1 MYNGNRLNAFSTI
14 QKGYVNWQRGNA
26 CQAYKGERMKT
37 IKGRLIAIISLATVM
52 VLAISALA
60 GYLTANQVVSRN
72 VQELQ
77 MEKAQKTAEELNG
90 WMAQEI
96 DWVKENVNTY
106 ELKMQ
111 QESYET
117 MKAYLTSHLAKDD
130 GTIMDAYY
138 GFEDHT
144 MLIINSEVGD
154 DYDCCER
161 GWYTQAKAA
170 GDVIVTDPYVDAFT
184 GNMVITIAAPMYKDG
199 GEFAGVSGADI
210 TIDELVNVVES
221 VGGTTD
227 GYGFLVDSAGCFVTH
242 PNQEFL
248 PTEDAATAVSGAA
261 GGVLNKVADTIAA
274 GGGLVL
280 STDYDGVSKY
290 FALVAMKN
298 CDWAVGVAMPK
309 NTVSKE
315 LSSLVV
321 SSAAF
326 SVIGII
332 LLVGSVI
339 LTANKLL
346 APIADLKQFASGD
359 FRDEVNRADSGKNK
373 VGEGFKDELEEI
385 EYATKSVR
393 KQIRDTILGTQEEA
407 AGIAENAAVAYNDM
421 ADLNN
426 GLDKM
431 DQLLEAMTQ
440 EVSNAARVTS
450 EINVTSTEIGAVVN
464 NVSMKASE
472 AADTS
477 GEINI
482 RAEKLLNA
490 TQDAKQQASQI
501 YRKVEKELEIALM
514 EVDKISEITALSQEI
529 LTIAS
534 QTNLIALNASIEAA
548 RAGEAGQGFAVVAD
562 EVRNLAEHSKTAVD
576 NIQSVIQEVVG
587 SVLALKESSGTLLT
601 FMKEHVID
609 DYHTMLDTAVQ
620 YKEDAAFYSGI
631 STDLGASAQEMSA
644 SVEGMLVSLQTIAEV
659 NEKMVKDIEQL
670 ASTMQNTNIN
680 SEEVLR
686 KMSILERS
694 SRTLQEIVASFKV

>member
-1 MYNGNRLNAFSTI
+1 
-14 QKGYVNWQRGNA
+14 
-26 CQAYKGERMKT
+26 MKT

-52 VLAISALA
+52 VLVISALA
-60 GYLTANQVVSRN
+60 SYLTANRVVSRN

-96 DWVKENVNTY
+96 DWVEENVNTY

-117 MKAYLTSHLAKDD
+117 IKAYLASHLAKND

-184 GNMVITIAAPMYKDG
+184 GKMVITVAAPMYKDG

-210 TIDELVNVVES
+210 TIEELVNVVEA
-221 VGGTTD
+221 VGGTD
-227 GYGFLVDSAGCFVTH
+227 GYGFLVDSTGCFVTH
-242 PNQEFL
+242 PNQDFL
-248 PTEDAATAVSGAA
+248 PTEDAATAVSEAA

-280 STDYDGVSKY
+280 STDYDGASKY

-298 CDWAVGVAMPK
+298 CDWAVGVSMPK

-315 LSSLVV
+315 LSGLVV

-326 SVIGII
+326 SIIGII

-346 APIADLKQFASGD
+346 SPIADLKQFASGD
-359 FRDEVNRADSGKNK
+359 FRDEVNRTDVGKNK

-393 KQIRDTILGTQEEA
+393 KQIHDTILGTQEEA

-431 DQLLEAMTQ
+431 DQLLEEITQ
-440 EVSNAARVTS
+440 KVSEAARVTS
-450 EINVTSTEIGAVVN
+450 EINVTSTEIGTVVN
-464 NVSMKASE
+464 NVSVKASE

-501 YRKVEKELEIALM
+501 YRKVEKELETALS

-548 RAGEAGQGFAVVAD
+548 RAGEAGRGFAVVAD

-601 FMKEHVID
+601 FMKEHVIG
-609 DYHTMLDTAVQ
+609 DYHAMLDTAVQ

-631 STDLGASAQEMSA
+631 STDLGASSQEMSA
-644 SVEGMLVSLQTIAEV
+644 SVEGMLVSLQTIAQV
-659 NEKMVKDIEQL
+659 NENMVKDIEQL
-670 ASTMQNTNIN
+670 ASTMQHTNIN